1 MTYEEIIRQVGKQIE
16 PKVYYYLNNNKIEI
30 DRDDFKLAKPKFN
43 AKLLGTVMQGLELEL
58 RVPLFN
64 TAIYLEITAIFGGW
78 IATKTYGP
86 YYFKEIP
93 TYNADTKTYTHN
105 LYDQLVKTM
114 VDYEPIKID
123 YPCTI
128 YNYFKKLVET
138 LELTTNV
145 SSLINGNLTMQSD
158 IYTGIDFTYRDALE
172 DIAQANGVLFYIEGK
187 DLKIAELGNENN
199 KAMIDDD
206 ILRNCNIDFGKHF
219 GPINTIVLSRSADSD
234 SIFLDDSQSVLQY
247 GRKELKISDNQ
258 LMNDNNRSDFLPALL
273 NRLKGIE
280 YDIFDTELVGFG
292 GFEPLQKVEFE
303 TGNNNYSSYVFNN
316 EIEITQGYKE
326 VIYTDPPQETTTDYK
341 ASDKTDKRVNQ
352 LYIIAN
358 KQDKRITALASEVT
372 ENKEKTN
379 ILEMTVDQTKQTIS
393 KVETTV
399 EEIKTTTQTSEGGN
413 HLYLKKVLEQDALEY
428 YIKGKSE
435 QDTRSG
441 KNYIDSSKFI
451 AKSSNGMTALSNED
465 GSIKFSGTTT
475 NLTNFWFNEL
485 NEKLKAGTYKFVTNV
500 DLTNKGRYTLI
511 DNTSGSNVTIIN
523 HTKTNSFTI
532 SEDMTLTTILIQ
544 INADITLNN
553 DFYIMLI
560 NDSETEDYEKYGSSP
575 NPKYP
580 SEIKSIAQN
589 GIAKLRITGKNLL
602 NAPYNKE
609 NKLTRTATKNDDYQS
624 TDFFAELEAGKQYTF
639 SCKTTGTFGIGNS
652 YQTECYLLLDKKYGY
667 ILSMGNKDKY
677 TFTVNQSGKFYL
689 RTDVNIKGETHSFFD
704 FQIEEGEEV
713 TTYEEYK
720 EKEVLIDLNKYD
732 DDGNIVGNYE
742 LSSLPNGTSNDLN
755 IVDGQ
760 VVLTQNIEKIVL
772 NGSESW
778 IKDSIPKESPRW
790 YCKNYNALMVTPI
803 NNDTKAVALSNIGIV
818 SATDTA
824 FETANGLAIHPN
836 GSIYISLDAKILL
849 DNSEEITLY
858 YELKE
863 PKQIVLPNIQ
873 IPIFEG
879 VNHVSLVDDI
889 ETNTSIK
896 FLCENP
902 YSEYYAL
909 NKDLDKTNSN
919 LSNTN
924 HQLGQA
930 QSDINATNTHLNN
943 DFYDKNQIDSMQTST
958 EQLITQIKNQVEMT
972 TNSTNLQIS
981 VLQEKLINGITSVV
995 TETGYKFDKD
1005 GLSISKTGE
1014 PMKSVLDNEGLI
1026 VYRDTTIKL
1035 KVSGDE
1041 VYTDNLIVNTYF
1053 IQKPIRREQGVSISD
1068 GKSIGVVEHWIGSG
1082 N

>member
-1 MTYEEIIRQVGKQIE
+1 MAYNTTTNYKNNIYDENSEQVIDIIINGTTI
-16 PKVYYYLNNNKIEI
+16 N
-30 DRDDFKLAKPKFN
+30 RDYIKSFKLSDEIFESDTFS
-43 AKLLGTVMQGLELEL
+43 LGS
-58 RVPLFN
+58 
-64 TAIYLEITAIFGGW
+64 AITS
-78 IATKTYGP
+78 
-86 YYFKEIP
+86 
-93 TYNADTKTYTHN
+93 
-105 LYDQLVKTM
+105 
-114 VDYEPIKID
+114 KI
-123 YPCTI
+123 
-128 YNYFKKLVET
+128 T
-138 LELTTNV
+138 LELDNSVYSDISSNFDGMTIVFRLITELGQEVVQMGRYLVKEKDDSSSEYTKFILYDYMDKFDVEFDASQIVPCTRFELLQAICDYCGVELSNTSILNGNIKV
-145 SSLINGNLTMQSD
+145 GVYDSSITAKTYLSLISERAGGFAKINRNNKLVIKTLSDVDTVEIPENKMGDYTKDDLKTITKIVYENATQKFEKGTDDGGTVYLSQDSPFSCTQAEVDNIYNKLNGLSYQSLEVRVWGDPSIDTGDIIKFGNIKTFAQKEWSFGNGFYGKYKTVLKDSKSSLQVTKIPNKSNKKKLESR
-158 IYTGIDFTYRDALE
+158 IDEA
-172 DIAQANGVLFYIEGK
+172 EGK
-187 DLKIAELGNENN
+187 I
-199 KAMIDDD
+199 
-206 ILRNCNIDFGKHF
+206 
-219 GPINTIVLSRSADSD
+219 T
-234 SIFLDDSQSVLQY
+234 
-247 GRKELKISDNQ
+247 
-258 LMNDNNRSDFLPALL
+258 LL
-273 NRLKGIE
+273 NE
-280 YDIFDTELVGFG
+280 
-292 GFEPLQKVEFE
+292 
-303 TGNNNYSSYVFNN
+303 
-316 EIEITQGYKE
+316 
-326 VIYTDPPQETTTDYK
+326 
-341 ASDKTDKRVNQ
+341 
-352 LYIIAN
+352 
-358 KQDKRITALASEVT
+358 EVT